1 MNARE
6 LYGRYRSDMADTRA
20 PYFWTDDDVFQYMD
34 DAYKTFVRLT
44 GGIADFTSDLT
55 RVEILVGEQV
65 GEYDRRILR
74 ISKAYRESDKA
85 EIKVINQTDLTFIRG
100 DDYGLLR
107 PAYLDNLPG
116 PVRYMVIGMERG
128 KCRWLQLPEE
138 DDAALLHVFRLP
150 LTRITPDIDDSFD
163 FPEIGEEHVPQLVLW
178 MRARGYAKAD
188 ADRFNG
194 PLVKE
199 YEQKFIDYCTF
210 AKAEAERERYKPREV
225 VYGGI

>member
-1 MNARE
+1 MNALE
-6 LYGRYRSDMADTRA
+6 LYDSYRSDMADHVD
-20 PYFWTDDDVFQYMD
+20 PYFWTDDDVFHYMD

-44 GGIADFTSDLT
+44 GGIADFTSDVT
-55 RVEILVGEQV
+55 RVVITTGEDI

-116 PVRYMVIGMERG
+116 PVRYMVVGMERG
-128 KCRWLQLPEE
+128 KCKWLQKPET

-150 LTRITPDIDDSFD
+150 LVRITPDIDETFD
-163 FPEIGEEHVPQLVLW
+163 FPEIGEEHVPWLVVW
-178 MRARGYAKAD
+178 MRARGYAKND

-194 PLVKE
+194 ALAKE
-199 YEQKFIDYCTF
+199 YEQKFFDYCTH
-210 AKAEAERERYKPREV
+210 AKAEAERERFKPREV